1 MCREMLTSFFF
12 FFQDKKQRYI
22 RRNLFAQTPWD
33 ADVMPGAIAAIL
45 QLQSNKHED
54 EKSNDEVVSRKKG

>member
-1 MCREMLTSFFF
+1 MLASFFF
-12 FFQDKKQRYI
+12 FFQDKKQSYI

-54 EKSNDEVVSRKKG
+54 EKPK